1 MSNGM
6 LLWSAAVLSAIGFL
20 LSWICYSLRG
30 FSYSRLEEI
39 STARNRKDRFSQI
52 LRRSDDALLICEGL
66 LVLCISATN
75 MVILL
80 RVLHDDAGAGEAAN
94 LVSTWSLRVIA
105 FTFFSAAIWV
115 IGPWT
120 MARVAGENLIFRL
133 WPALSTLV
141 WMFGGVL
148 SASRYVDKVLHR
160 LVGLEEPKDNDAE
173 SLDEEIR
180 TVIDE
185 GHTEGV
191 LESEART
198 MIHRVMDLGEHDVAT
213 IMTPRTDMFCISEQT
228 SLDEARRL
236 FIDAAHSRV
245 PVIGQSTDDII
256 GILYTKDLLKT
267 LHEQGS
273 PGKNG
278 AGTAEPP
285 RLKEIVREP
294 YYVPETTPID
304 NLLETMK
311 REHIHLAIVLDE
323 YGGVA
328 GLVTLEDIL
337 EEIVGEIGDE
347 YDEIGEPSQIVELGP
362 DTMEV
367 DARVRIDDLND
378 RYDYDLPDDGDF
390 DTVGGF
396 VTARVG
402 RVPVTGEKV
411 VWNNLRITVLKADK
425 RKIDKLRI
433 EVDHALAAAE
443 QEEM

>member
-1 MSNGM
+1 MTNG
-6 LLWSAAVLSAIGFL
+6 LLWSAAVLSSIGFL

-52 LRRSDDALLICEGL
+52 LRRSDEALLICEIL
-66 LVLCISATN
+66 FVVSISAAS
-75 MVILL
+75 MIILERISRAHVVAADTVSPVMTTII
-80 RVLHDDAGAGEAAN
+80 RVVGFAC
-94 LVSTWSLRVIA
+94 
-105 FTFFSAAIWV
+105 FCSAVWV

-120 MARVAGENLIFRL
+120 LARIGGESLIFRL
-133 WPALSTLV
+133 WPALNLLTWLL
-141 WMFGGVL
+141 GGVL
-148 SASRYVDKVLHR
+148 STSRYVDTVLHR

-191 LESEART
+191 LESEARS

-213 IMTPRTDMFCISEQT
+213 IMTPRTDMFCIPEQT
-228 SLDEARRL
+228 PLEEARRL

-267 LHEQGS
+267 LHECDRAQD
-273 PGKNG
+273 NDDD
-278 AGTAEPP
+278 TAVRPL
-285 RLKEIVREP
+285 LKEIVREP
-294 YYVPETTPID
+294 FYVPETTPID
-304 NLLETMK
+304 KLLETMK
-311 REHIHLAIVLDE
+311 REYIHLAIVLDE

-347 YDEIGEPSQIVELGP
+347 YDEVDEPSQIVEIGP
-362 DTMEV
+362 DVIEV

-378 RYDYDLPDDGDF
+378 RYDYDLPDNDDF
-390 DTVGGF
+390 DTLGGF

-402 RVPVTGEKV
+402 RVPTPGEKV
-411 VWNNLRITVLKADK
+411 VWNTLRFTVLEADK
-425 RKIDKLRI
+425 RKVDKLRI
-433 EVDHALAAAE
+433 EVDKALAASE
-443 QEEM
+443 QDEI

>member
-6 LLWSAAVLSAIGFL
+6 LLWTAAVLSAIGFL

-39 STARNRKDRFSQI
+39 TTARNRKDRFSQI
-52 LRRSDDALLICEGL
+52 LRRSDEALLICE
-66 LVLCISATN
+66 
-75 MVILL
+75 ILL
-80 RVLHDDAGAGEAAN
+80 TFAVAAVTASFLLHTEHVDAAAGGTENAT
-94 LVSTWSLRVIA
+94 STWVLRSMVYAA
-105 FTFFSAAIWV
+105 FVTAFWV
-115 IGPWT
+115 VAPWT
-120 MARVAGENLIFRL
+120 MARVAGERMLFRV
-133 WPALSTLV
+133 WPALLTLMIV
-141 WMFGGVL
+141 FRGVT
-148 SASRYVDKVLHR
+148 SASRYVDKLLHR

-173 SLDEEIR
+173 SFDEEIR

-191 LESEART
+191 LESGART

-213 IMTPRTDMFCISEQT
+213 IMTPRTDMFCIPEQT
-228 SLDEARRL
+228 SLEEARRL

-267 LHEQGS
+267 LHERDALGE
-273 PGKNG
+273 NG
-278 AGTAEPP
+278 YGEPP
-285 RLKEIVREP
+285 RLGEIVREP
-294 YYVPETTPID
+294 FYVPETTPID

-311 REHIHLAIVLDE
+311 REHVHLAIVLDE

-347 YDEIGEPSQIVELGP
+347 YDEPEPLQIVELSA
-362 DTMEV
+362 DTMEA

-390 DTVGGF
+390 DTLGGF
-396 VTARVG
+396 VTARIG
-402 RVPVTGEKV
+402 RVPAVGEEI
-411 VWNNLRITVLKADK
+411 VWNNLRITVLEADK
-425 RKIDKLRI
+425 RKIDKLKI
-433 EVDHALAAAE
+433 EVDEALAAAE
-443 QEEM
+443 QEE